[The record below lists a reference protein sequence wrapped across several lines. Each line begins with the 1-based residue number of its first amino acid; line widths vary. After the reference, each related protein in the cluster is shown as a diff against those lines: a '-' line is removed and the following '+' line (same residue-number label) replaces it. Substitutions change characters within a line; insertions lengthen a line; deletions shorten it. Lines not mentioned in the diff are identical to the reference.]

1 MQALTQVGIHDGGDS
16 LHGLEEDVG
25 QRGETRMVGGVHYA
39 IRLQRVLLEINLFDT
54 KLNDGEND
62 ILSIEQVY

>member
-39 IRLQRVLLEINLFDT
+39 IRLQRVLLEIIFDT
-54 KLNDGEND
+54 KLNDDEND
-62 ILSIEQVY
+62 ILSIERMLM